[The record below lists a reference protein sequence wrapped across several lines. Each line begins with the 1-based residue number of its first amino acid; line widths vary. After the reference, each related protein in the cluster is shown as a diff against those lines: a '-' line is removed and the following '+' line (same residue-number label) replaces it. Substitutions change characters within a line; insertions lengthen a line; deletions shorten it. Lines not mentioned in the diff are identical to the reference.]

1 MTQVTLKAG
10 EFTVD
15 ADLIAAA
22 FALDQQA
29 VQARMRAGEITSRCA
44 TGVGEDEGRFQL
56 SFHYQSRAL
65 RLIVDGSG
73 RILSKAMEVTGHRR
87 RAAAASAPSA

>member
-1 MTQVTLKAG
+1 MTPVTLKAG

-29 VQARMRAGEITSRCA
+29 VQAKMRAGEITSRCA
-44 TGVGEDEGRFQL
+44 TGIGEDEGRFL
-56 SFHYQSRAL
+56 HTFHYQARAR
-65 RLIVDGSG
+65 RLIVDGNG
-73 RILSKAMEVTGHRR
+73 AVLAKAMEIDGRR
-87 RAAAASAPSA
+87 RAGSGAAG

>member
-1 MTQVTLKAG
+1 MTHVTVNAG

-22 FALDQQA
+22 FALDQDS

-44 TGVGEDEGRFQL
+44 TGIGEDEGRFQL
-56 SFHYQSRAL
+56 TFHYQARAL

-73 RILSKAMEVTGHRR
+73 TVLSKAMEVNGRR
-87 RAAAASAPSA
+87 RARAGTVSGS